1 MSLRPNAR
9 TEVRRNRYKV
19 AVDAE
24 EGRRRREDN
33 MVEIR
38 KNKREENLLKKRQVL
53 PASVPSSTGGV
64 PAVTSSVEKKVYSF
78 TLIDDISNLLD
89 LGFIADASVAK
100 KDRVLGLELGFCS
113 RRIRCRIRFRFRV
126 LLLKRKSGDL
136 VATFS
141 VEKQVREFGLD
152 VGCLVSLKDS
162 QELESLPS
170 MVAGVYSNDNAMQL
184 EATTQFRKLLSIERS
199 PPIEEVIQS
208 GVVPRFVEFLMRE
221 DFPQLQF
228 EAAWALTNI
237 ASGTSENT
245 KVVIDHGAVP
255 IFVKLLASPSDDVR
269 EQAVWALGNV
279 AGDSPRCRDL
289 VLGQGALLPLLAQLN
304 EHAKLSM
311 LRNATWTLSNF
322 CRGKPQPPFE
332 ETRPALPALERLVHS
347 NDEEVL
353 TDACW
358 ALSYL
363 SDGTNDKIQAVIEAG
378 VCRRL
383 VELLLFIIFEMIVLK
398 NSALVTVGD
407 ILLQCIIEHGA
418 LPCLLSLLTHNH
430 KKSIKKEAC
439 WTISNIT
446 AGNKEQIQSVIEAG
460 LIAPLVNLLQ
470 NSEFDIKKEAAWAI
484 SNATSGGS
492 NEQIKYLVSQGCIK
506 PLCDLLI
513 CPDPRIITVS
523 LEGLENI
530 LKVGEVEKNLG
541 NSGDVNYYAQ
551 LIDDAEG
558 LEKIE
563 NLQSHDNN
571 EIYEKAVKILETY
584 WLEEEEEAVVDG
596 GAQQQGFNFGGNNV
610 QLPSGGFNFT
620 G

>member
-1 MSLRPNAR
+1 MSLRPSAR

-38 KNKREENLLKKRQVL
+38 KSKREESLQKKRREGMQAQPL
-53 PASVPSSTGGV
+53 Q
-64 PAVTSSVEKKVYSF
+64 PAVHASAVEKK
-78 TLIDDISNLLD
+78 
-89 LGFIADASVAK
+89 
-100 KDRVLGLELGFCS
+100 
-113 RRIRCRIRFRFRV
+113 
-126 LLLKRKSGDL
+126 
-136 VATFS
+136 
-141 VEKQVREFGLD
+141 
-152 VGCLVSLKDS
+152 
-162 QELESLPS
+162 LESLPA
-170 MVAGVYSNDNAMQL
+170 MVAGVYSDDSNLQL
-184 EATTQFRKLLSIERS
+184 DATTQFRKLLSIERS

-208 GVVPRFVEFLMRE
+208 GVVPRFVEFLTRD

-255 IFVKLLASPSDDVR
+255 IFVNLLNSHSDDVR

-289 VLGQGALLPLLAQLN
+289 VLAHGALLPLLNQLN

-322 CRGKPQPPFE
+322 CRGKPQPSFE
-332 ETRPALPALERLVHS
+332 QTKPALPVLVRLIHS

-378 VCRRL
+378 VCPRI
-383 VELLLFIIFEMIVLK
+383 VELLLHPSPSVLIP
-398 NSALVTVGD
+398 ALRTVGNIVTGD
-407 ILLQCIIEHGA
+407 DLQTQA
-418 LPCLLSLLTHNH
+418 VVN
-430 KKSIKKEAC
+430 
-439 WTISNIT
+439 
-446 AGNKEQIQSVIEAG
+446 AGI
-460 LIAPLVNLLQ
+460 IAPLVHLLQ
-470 NSEFDIKKEAAWAI
+470 TAEFDIKKEAAWAI
-484 SNATSGGS
+484 SNATSGGTH
-492 NEQIKYLVSQGCIK
+492 EQIKYLVSQGCIK
-506 PLCDLLI
+506 PLSDLLV
-513 CPDPRIITVS
+513 CPDPRIVTVC

-530 LKVGEVEKNLG
+530 LKVGEAEKNLG
-541 NSGDVNYYAQ
+541 STEGINLYAQ
-551 LIDDAEG
+551 MIDDAEG

-563 NLQSHDNN
+563 NLQSHDNT

-584 WLEEEEEAVVDG
+584 WLEDDDDAMPTAD
-596 GAQQQGFNFGGNNV
+596 AAPTGFRFGNSDV
-610 QLPSGGFNFT
+610 PVPSGGFNF

>member
-1 MSLRPNAR
+1 MSLRPSAR

-19 AVDAE
+19 AVDAD

-38 KNKREENLLKKRQVL
+38 KSRREESLLKKRREGLQ
-53 PASVPSSTGGV
+53 AQQSAPSLH
-64 PAVTSSVEKKVYSF
+64 SSAVEKK
-78 TLIDDISNLLD
+78 
-89 LGFIADASVAK
+89 
-100 KDRVLGLELGFCS
+100 LEN
-113 RRIRCRIRFRFRV
+113 
-126 LLLKRKSGDL
+126 
-136 VATFS
+136 
-141 VEKQVREFGLD
+141 
-152 VGCLVSLKDS
+152 
-162 QELESLPS
+162 LPS
-170 MVAGVYSNDNAMQL
+170 MVAGVWSNEKPMQL

-255 IFVKLLASPSDDVR
+255 IFVKLLGSPSDDVR

-279 AGDSPRCRDL
+279 AGDSPKCRDL
-289 VLGQGALLPLLAQLN
+289 VLSNGALLPLLAQLN

-332 ETRPALPALERLVHS
+332 QVKPALPALAHLIHS
-347 NDEEVL
+347 TDEEVL

-378 VCRRL
+378 VCPRL
-383 VELLLFIIFEMIVLK
+383 VELLLHPSPSVLIP
-398 NSALVTVGD
+398 ALRTVGNIVTGD
-407 ILLQCIIEHGA
+407 DLQTQCVIDHQA
-418 LPCLLSLLTHNH
+418 LPCLLNLLTGNY

-446 AGNKEQIQSVIEAG
+446 AGNKEQIQAVIEANIIG
-460 LIAPLVNLLQ
+460 PMVQLLQ
-470 NSEFDIKKEAAWAI
+470 NAEFDIKKEAAWAI

-492 NEQIKYLVSQGCIK
+492 HEQIKFLVSQGCVK

-513 CPDPRIITVS
+513 CPDPRIVTVC

-530 LKVGEVEKNLG
+530 LKVGEAEKNLG
-541 NSGDVNYYAQ
+541 NTGDVNVYAQ
-551 LIDDAEG
+551 MVEDVEG

-563 NLQSHDNN
+563 SLQSHDNN
-571 EIYEKAVKILETY
+571 EIYEKAVKILEAY
-584 WLEEEEEAVVDG
+584 WLEEDDDTMPPGDASQPDM
-596 GAQQQGFNFGGNNV
+596 QFGGNDLPPV
-610 QLPSGGFNFT
+610 PSGGYKF

>member
-9 TEVRRNRYKV
+9 SEVRRNRYKV
-19 AVDAE
+19 AVDAD

-38 KNKREENLLKKRQVL
+38 KNKREESLQKKRREGLQSQQQFATPL
-53 PASVPSSTGGV
+53 ST
-64 PAVTSSVEKKVYSF
+64 TTVETK
-78 TLIDDISNLLD
+78 
-89 LGFIADASVAK
+89 
-100 KDRVLGLELGFCS
+100 
-113 RRIRCRIRFRFRV
+113 
-126 LLLKRKSGDL
+126 
-136 VATFS
+136 
-141 VEKQVREFGLD
+141 
-152 VGCLVSLKDS
+152 
-162 QELESLPS
+162 LESLPS
-170 MVAGVYSNDNAMQL
+170 MVAGVWSDNNTLQL
-184 EATTQFRKLLSIERS
+184 QATIQFRKLLSIERS

-208 GVVPRFVEFLMRE
+208 GVVPRFVEFLVRE
-221 DFPQLQF
+221 DFPPIQF

-255 IFVKLLASPSDDVR
+255 IFVKLLGSPSDDVR

-289 VLGQGALLPLLAQLN
+289 VLNNGALLPLLAQLN

-332 ETRPALPALERLVHS
+332 QVRPALPALERLVNS
-347 NDEEVL
+347 SDEEVL

-378 VCRRL
+378 VCSRL
-383 VELLLFIIFEMIVLK
+383 VNLLIHPFPAVLIP
-398 NSALVTVGD
+398 ALRTVGNIVTGD
-407 ILLQCIIEHGA
+407 DQQTQCIISHGA
-418 LPCLLSLLTHNH
+418 LSYLLNLLTQNH
-430 KKSIKKEAC
+430 KKGIKKEAC

-446 AGNKEQIQSVIEAG
+446 AGNREQIQAVIEAG
-460 LIAPLVNLLQ
+460 LIAPLINLLL
-470 NSEFDIKKEAAWAI
+470 NAEFDIKKEAAWAI
-484 SNATSGGS
+484 SNATSGGTHD
-492 NEQIKYLVSQGCIK
+492 QIKYLVSQGCIK

-513 CPDPRIITVS
+513 CPDPRIVTVC

-530 LKVGEVEKNLG
+530 LKVGEAEKNLG
-541 NSGDVNYYAQ
+541 NSGDVNLYAQ

-584 WLEEEEEAVVDG
+584 WLEDEDETLPPGDG
-596 GAQQQGFNFGGNNV
+596 TQPGFSFGGNELPV
-610 QLPSGGFNFT
+610 PSGGYNFS
-620 G
+620 

>member
-19 AVDAE
+19 AVDAD

-38 KNKREENLLKKRQVL
+38 KSKREESLQKKRREGLQAQQQF
-53 PASVPSSTGGV
+53 PAPLQASSI
-64 PAVTSSVEKKVYSF
+64 VEKK
-78 TLIDDISNLLD
+78 
-89 LGFIADASVAK
+89 
-100 KDRVLGLELGFCS
+100 
-113 RRIRCRIRFRFRV
+113 
-126 LLLKRKSGDL
+126 
-136 VATFS
+136 
-141 VEKQVREFGLD
+141 
-152 VGCLVSLKDS
+152 
-162 QELESLPS
+162 LESLPA
-170 MVAGVYSNDNAMQL
+170 MVAGVWSDDNSQQL

-199 PPIEEVIQS
+199 PPIEEVIQA
-208 GVVPRFVEFLMRE
+208 GVVPRFVEFLVRE

-255 IFVKLLASPSDDVR
+255 IFVKLLSSPSDDVR

-289 VLGQGALLPLLAQLN
+289 VLSHGALIPLLAQLN

-332 ETRPALPALERLVHS
+332 QVRPALPALERLVFS

-378 VCRRL
+378 VCSRL
-383 VELLLFIIFEMIVLK
+383 VQLLLHPSPSVLIP
-398 NSALVTVGD
+398 ALRTVGNIVTGDD
-407 ILLQCIIEHGA
+407 IQTQAIINHGA

-446 AGNKEQIQSVIEAG
+446 AGNREQIQAVIEAG

-470 NSEFDIKKEAAWAI
+470 NAEFDIKKEAAWAI
-484 SNATSGGS
+484 SNATSGGTH
-492 NEQIKYLVSQGCIK
+492 EQIKYLVSQGCIK
-506 PLCDLLI
+506 PLCDLLV
-513 CPDPRIITVS
+513 CPDPRIVTVC

-530 LKVGEVEKNLG
+530 LKVGEAERSLG
-541 NSGDVNYYAQ
+541 NSGDVNLYAQ
-551 LIDDAEG
+551 MIDDAEG

-584 WLEEEEEAVVDG
+584 WLEDEDETLPPGD
-596 GAQQQGFNFGGNNV
+596 GAQPGFAFGSNELPV
-610 QLPSGGFNFT
+610 PSGGFNFS
-620 G
+620 

>member
-1 MSLRPNAR
+1 
-9 TEVRRNRYKV
+9 V

-38 KNKREENLLKKRQVL
+38 KNKREENLQKKRRE
-53 PASVPSSTGGV
+53 G
-64 PAVTSSVEKKVYSF
+64 
-78 TLIDDISNLLD
+78 
-89 LGFIADASVAK
+89 
-100 KDRVLGLELGFCS
+100 
-113 RRIRCRIRFRFRV
+113 
-126 LLLKRKSGDL
+126 L
-136 VATFS
+136 VAQQLS
-141 VEKQVREFGLD
+141 SNSSNPMDNK
-152 VGCLVSLKDS
+152 
-162 QELESLPS
+162 LENLPV
-170 MVAGVYSNDNAMQL
+170 MVANIWSDDRNAQL
-184 EATTQFRKLLSIERS
+184 DATSQFRKLLSIERS
-199 PPIEEVIQS
+199 PPINEVVQS
-208 GVVPRFVEFLMRE
+208 GVVPRFVEFLGRD

-245 KVVIDHGAVP
+245 KVVIDHGAIP
-255 IFVKLLASPSDDVR
+255 IFVRLLSSPSDDVR

-279 AGDSPRCRDL
+279 AGDSPKCRDL
-289 VLGQGALLPLLAQLN
+289 VLAQGALGQLLAQFN

-322 CRGKPQPPFE
+322 CRGKPQPSFE
-332 ETRPALPALERLVHS
+332 QTKPALPALQRLIHS

-363 SDGTNDKIQAVIEAG
+363 SDGTNDKIQAVIDAD
-378 VCRRL
+378 VCPRL
-383 VELLLFIIFEMIVLK
+383 VELLLHPSPSVLIP
-398 NSALVTVGD
+398 ALRTVGNIVTGD
-407 ILLQCIIEHGA
+407 DMQTQCIISHQA
-418 LPCLLSLLTHNH
+418 LPCLLNLLTSSY

-446 AGNKEQIQSVIEAG
+446 AGNVGQIQAIIEAG
-460 LIAPLVNLLQ
+460 IMTPLIQLLQ
-470 NSEFDIKKEAAWAI
+470 SGEFEIKKEVAWAI
-484 SNATSGGS
+484 SNATSGGTHD
-492 NEQIKYLVSQGCIK
+492 QIKYLVSQGCIK

-513 CPDPRIITVS
+513 CPDPRIVTVC

-530 LKVGEVEKNLG
+530 LKVGEAQKSLG
-541 NSGDVNYYAQ
+541 NSGDVNLYAQ
-551 LIDDAEG
+551 MIDDAEG

-584 WLEEEEEAVVDG
+584 WMEEEDDQPLPPGDAS
-596 GAQQQGFNFGGNNV
+596 QSGFHFGDNNGDST
-610 QLPSGGFNFT
+610 PSGGFNFN
-620 G
+620 

>member
-1 MSLRPNAR
+1 MSLRPSAR

-38 KNKREENLLKKRQVL
+38 KSKREENLQKKRREGMQAQAFPPPVHVS
-53 PASVPSSTGGV
+53 A
-64 PAVTSSVEKKVYSF
+64 VEKK
-78 TLIDDISNLLD
+78 
-89 LGFIADASVAK
+89 
-100 KDRVLGLELGFCS
+100 
-113 RRIRCRIRFRFRV
+113 
-126 LLLKRKSGDL
+126 
-136 VATFS
+136 
-141 VEKQVREFGLD
+141 
-152 VGCLVSLKDS
+152 
-162 QELESLPS
+162 LESLPG
-170 MVAGVYSNDNAMQL
+170 MVAGVYSDDNSMQL

-208 GVVPRFVEFLMRE
+208 GVVPRFVEFLRRE
-221 DFPQLQF
+221 DYPQLQF

-255 IFVKLLASPSDDVR
+255 IFVQLLSSPNDDVR

-279 AGDSPRCRDL
+279 AGDSPKCRDL
-289 VLGQGALLPLLAQLN
+289 VLAHGALIPLLSQLN
-304 EHAKLSM
+304 ENAKLSM

-322 CRGKPQPPFE
+322 CRGKPQPSFDQ
-332 ETRPALPALERLVHS
+332 TRPALPALQRLIHS

-378 VCRRL
+378 VCPRL
-383 VELLLFIIFEMIVLK
+383 VELLLHPSPSVLIP
-398 NSALVTVGD
+398 ALRTVGNIVTGD
-407 ILLQCIIEHGA
+407 DMQTQYIIDHQA
-418 LPCLLSLLTHNH
+418 LPCLLNLLTHNH

-446 AGNKEQIQSVIEAG
+446 AGNKAQIQAVIDAG
-460 LIAPLVNLLQ
+460 IIAPIVQLLQ
-470 NSEFDIKKEAAWAI
+470 TAEFDIKKETAWAI
-484 SNATSGGS
+484 SNATSGGTH
-492 NEQIKYLVSQGCIK
+492 EQIKVLVSQGCIK
-506 PLCDLLI
+506 PLCDLLV
-513 CPDPRIITVS
+513 CPDPRIVTVC

-530 LKVGEVEKNLG
+530 LKVGEADKNLG
-541 NSGDVNYYAQ
+541 VTGGVNLFAQ
-551 LIDDAEG
+551 AIEDAEG

-563 NLQSHDNN
+563 NLQSHDNT

-584 WLEEEEEAVVDG
+584 WLEDEDDAMPTNDEGQAGFRFGSGNVSVPSS
-596 GAQQQGFNFGGNNV
+596 GFNFG
-610 QLPSGGFNFT
+610 
-620 G
+620 

>member
-9 TEVRRNRYKV
+9 TEIRRNRYKV
-19 AVDAE
+19 AVDAD

-38 KNKREENLLKKRQVL
+38 KSKREESLQKKRREGLQAQQQFATPL
-53 PASVPSSTGGV
+53 QSS
-64 PAVTSSVEKKVYSF
+64 SIVEKK
-78 TLIDDISNLLD
+78 
-89 LGFIADASVAK
+89 
-100 KDRVLGLELGFCS
+100 
-113 RRIRCRIRFRFRV
+113 
-126 LLLKRKSGDL
+126 
-136 VATFS
+136 
-141 VEKQVREFGLD
+141 
-152 VGCLVSLKDS
+152 
-162 QELESLPS
+162 LESLPA
-170 MVAGVYSNDNAMQL
+170 MVAGVWSDDNSQQL

-208 GVVPRFVEFLMRE
+208 GVVPRFVEFLVRE

-255 IFVKLLASPSDDVR
+255 IFVKLLSSPSDDVR

-289 VLGQGALLPLLAQLN
+289 VLSHGALIPLLSQLN

-332 ETRPALPALERLVHS
+332 QVRPALPALERLVFS

-378 VCRRL
+378 VCSRL
-383 VELLLFIIFEMIVLK
+383 VQLLLHPSPSVLIP
-398 NSALVTVGD
+398 ALRTVGNIVTGD
-407 ILLQCIIEHGA
+407 DMQTQAIINHGS
-418 LPCLLSLLTHNH
+418 LPCLLSLLTQNH

-470 NSEFDIKKEAAWAI
+470 NAEFDIKKEAAWAI
-484 SNATSGGS
+484 SNATSGGTH
-492 NEQIKYLVSQGCIK
+492 EQIKYLVSQGCIK
-506 PLCDLLI
+506 PLCDLLV
-513 CPDPRIITVS
+513 CPDPRIVTVC

-530 LKVGEVEKNLG
+530 LKVGEADKNLG
-541 NSGDVNYYAQ
+541 NSGDVNLYAQ
-551 LIDDAEG
+551 LIDEAEG

-584 WLEEEEEAVVDG
+584 WLEDEDETLPPGE
-596 GAQQQGFNFGGNNV
+596 GAQPGFNFGTNELPV
-610 QLPSGGFNFT
+610 PSGGFNFS
-620 G
+620 

>member
-1 MSLRPNAR
+1 MSLRPGAR
-9 TEVRRNRYKV
+9 AEVRRSRYKV
-19 AVDAE
+19 AVDAD

-38 KNKREENLLKKRQVL
+38 KSKREESLLKKRREGLQQQ
-53 PASVPSSTGGV
+53 PQQFSASLHSS
-64 PAVTSSVEKKVYSF
+64 ALEKK
-78 TLIDDISNLLD
+78 
-89 LGFIADASVAK
+89 
-100 KDRVLGLELGFCS
+100 
-113 RRIRCRIRFRFRV
+113 
-126 LLLKRKSGDL
+126 
-136 VATFS
+136 
-141 VEKQVREFGLD
+141 
-152 VGCLVSLKDS
+152 
-162 QELESLPS
+162 LESLPS
-170 MVAGVYSNDNAMQL
+170 LVAGVWSNEGNLQL

-245 KVVIDHGAVP
+245 RVVIDHGAVP
-255 IFVKLLASPSDDVR
+255 IFVKLLGSPSDDVR

-279 AGDSPRCRDL
+279 AGDSPKCRDL
-289 VLGQGALLPLLAQLN
+289 VLGYGALVPLLAQLN
-304 EHAKLSM
+304 ENAKLSM

-332 ETRPALPALERLVHS
+332 QVRPALPALQRLVYS

-378 VCRRL
+378 VCQRL
-383 VELLLFIIFEMIVLK
+383 VELLLHPSPSVLIP
-398 NSALVTVGD
+398 ALRTVGNIVTGD
-407 ILLQCIIEHGA
+407 DVQTQYIIDHGA
-418 LPCLLSLLTHNH
+418 LPCLLSLLTHHH

-446 AGNKEQIQSVIEAG
+446 AGNKEQIQAVIDAG
-460 LIAPLVNLLQ
+460 LIGPLVNLLL
-470 NSEFDIKKEAAWAI
+470 NAEFDIKKEAAWAI
-484 SNATSGGS
+484 SNATSGGT
-492 NEQIKYLVSQGCIK
+492 NEQILYNCHCMLGGARKHTES
-506 PLCDLLI
+506 
-513 CPDPRIITVS
+513 R
-523 LEGLENI
+523 EA
-530 LKVGEVEKNLG
+530 EKG
-541 NSGDVNYYAQ
+541 NTGDVNYFAQ
-551 LIDDAEG
+551 LIDEAEG

-584 WLEEEEEAVVDG
+584 WLEEDDETLPAAADG
-596 GAQQQGFNFGGNNV
+596 TQPGFNFGGNGI
-610 QLPSGGFNFT
+610 QLPPGGFSFN
-620 G
+620 